1 MRFFEMFNL
10 KWKGGHGNMIFMG
23 QNKHEVQDDVEKS
36 TEELLHELQ
45 KAEDFFEFARENET
59 ELESIS
65 LTEELEELL
74 EKYQKPKKDVIKDA
88 GLDTTYGYQIFDGR
102 KKPRRDKLLQLAFG
116 FPLTVDDTN
125 KLFRAGGVSSLYV
138 RCKRDTICMYC
149 LQQGMTIDECNA
161 LLYQAGEET
170 LTQ

>member
-1 MRFFEMFNL
+1 MTYM
-10 KWKGGHGNMIFMG
+10 K
-23 QNKHEVQDDVEKS
+23 QNDHEVSDNVEKS

-45 KAEDFFEFARENET
+45 KAEDVFAFTKENE
-59 ELESIS
+59 EEMESIS
-65 LTEELEELL
+65 LTELL
-74 EKYQKPKKDVIKDA
+74 EQFLKKYQKQKKEVIRDA
-88 GLDTTYGYQIFDGR
+88 GMDTTYGYQIFDGR

-116 FPLTVDDTN
+116 FPLTVEETN
-125 KLFRAGGVSSLYV
+125 KLFRSAGVSDLYV

-149 LQQGMTIDECNA
+149 LQQKMTVDECNA

>member
-1 MRFFEMFNL
+1 MRQFL
-10 KWKGGHGNMIFMG
+10 Y
-23 QNKHEVQDDVEKS
+23 EVQDDVEKT
-36 TEELLHELQ
+36 TEELLNELQ
-45 KAEDFFEFARENET
+45 KAEDFFEFVRENET

-65 LTEELEELL
+65 LTEQLEQLL
-74 EKYQKPKKDVIKDA
+74 EKYQKPKKEVIRDA

-116 FPLTVDDTN
+116 FPLTVEETN
-125 KLFRAGGVSSLYV
+125 KLFRAGGISSLYV

-149 LQQGMTIDECNA
+149 LQQRMTIDECNA
-161 LLYQAGEET
+161 LLYKVGEET

>member
-1 MRFFEMFNL
+1 MSQKKYEEQD
-10 KWKGGHGNMIFMG
+10 NM
-23 QNKHEVQDDVEKS
+23 EKS
-36 TEELLHELQ
+36 TEELINELQ
-45 KAEDFFEFARENET
+45 KADDIFEFAKENEM

-65 LTEELEELL
+65 LTEQLEQFL

-116 FPLTVDDTN
+116 FPLTVEEAN
-125 KLFRAGGVSSLYV
+125 QLFRAGGMSSLYV

-149 LQQGMTIDECNA
+149 LQQRMTVDECNE
-161 LLYQAGEET
+161 LLYKAGEET
-170 LTQ
+170 F

>member
-1 MRFFEMFNL
+1 
-10 KWKGGHGNMIFMG
+10 MIFMG
-23 QNKHEVQDDVEKS
+23 LNNHEVLDEVEKS

-45 KAEDFFEFARENET
+45 KAEDVFAFARENET

-65 LTEELEELL
+65 LPEQLEQLL
-74 EKYQKPKKDVIKDA
+74 DKYQKPKKDVIKDA

-116 FPLTVDDTN
+116 FPLTVEETN

-138 RCKRDTICMYC
+138 RCKRDAICMYC
-149 LQQGMTIDECNA
+149 LQQGMMVDECNA

>member
-1 MRFFEMFNL
+1 MSQKKYEEQD
-10 KWKGGHGNMIFMG
+10 NM
-23 QNKHEVQDDVEKS
+23 EKS
-36 TEELLHELQ
+36 TEELINELQ
-45 KAEDFFEFARENET
+45 KAGDIFEFAKENEM

-65 LTEELEELL
+65 LTEQLEQFL

-116 FPLTVDDTN
+116 FPLTVEEAN
-125 KLFRAGGVSSLYV
+125 QLFRAGGMSSLYV

-149 LQQGMTIDECNA
+149 LQQRMTVDECNE
-161 LLYQAGEET
+161 LLYKAGEET
-170 LTQ
+170 F